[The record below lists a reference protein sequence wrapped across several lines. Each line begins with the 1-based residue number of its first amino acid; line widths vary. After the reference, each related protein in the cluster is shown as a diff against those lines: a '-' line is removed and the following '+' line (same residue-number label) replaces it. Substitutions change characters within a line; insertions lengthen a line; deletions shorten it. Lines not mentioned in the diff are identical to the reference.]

1 MESRHEVP
9 SSTVTEPRSPV
20 GIIFLVCLVA
30 TVSYLDSKLTG
41 AMLSHPQTVWPLWP
55 GNAVLVSILLFVPR
69 RIWPFVIPVAFGA
82 FALYDLEAGIPI
94 ASTKWFILADT
105 VEVLVAALCL
115 RHYFAGVPRLNS
127 LKALGRYLFFGALL
141 GPFAGSFFGAFG
153 VHQSYWT
160 GWRICF
166 LSEVLAFVTL
176 TPAIVAWIGD
186 GSAQIRKPRGYQL
199 EFAGLIGG
207 IILLGYIAFSASRT
221 TLFSPE
227 MLYCVIPFL
236 LWAAL
241 RFGSI
246 GISTSIIVLTFL
258 AVSPA
263 VRGGGPFAD
272 GRTPGGVLSIQIFLV
287 FAAIPFMVLATV
299 VEQRKQA
306 EEELRGNAE
315 RFGLAAQAGKMF
327 AYEWDAATDVLLRS
341 DESTNILGIDATAP
355 VTGHQ
360 MSARVHPHDREKLT
374 TAIAQLT
381 SDQPYLEISYRMVR
395 PDNTFIWVQR
405 NTRAHFDG
413 NGKMVRMVGMVSDIT
428 ERKRTEDAL
437 RESETWLG
445 MAVRAGRMYAFDWD
459 AATDVIHRTGE
470 CENIFNWLEDP
481 TRVTG
486 RNLIAGMHPDDRAAF
501 ESMLAALS
509 PDNPTYR
516 PSYRLVRPDGSVL
529 WLEANGQAYFDP
541 EGKRIRIVGM
551 VSDVTARKLAEEALA
566 DVNRR
571 LIEAQDQERA
581 HIARELHD
589 DLSQRMALLQIGL
602 EQFEGDARD
611 LPAQKREHLQKL
623 SAVATEVSSSIHDLS
638 HQLYPSKLDTLGLVL
653 SLSSFCRDFA
663 KQYDLHL
670 QFVHKGI
677 TEPIP
682 RDVSL
687 CLYRIVQESL
697 RNVIKHSGAREVA
710 VDLFSPGKSIE
721 LSISDAGSGFSP
733 ESVATK
739 VGLGLVSMR
748 ERLRLVGGQL
758 AIESKASQGTRI
770 RASVPLVP
778 KADVAGQGKAEGAHA

>member
-1 MESRHEVP
+1 MESRHDVP
-9 SSTVTEPRSPV
+9 SSNVTEPSSLLRT
-20 GIIFLVCLVA
+20 IFLVCLVA
-30 TVSYLDSKLTG
+30 TLSYLDSKLAG
-41 AMLSHPQTVWPLWP
+41 AMQSHPQTIWPLWP

-69 RIWPFVIPVAFGA
+69 RIWPFLIPVAIGA
-82 FALYDLEAGIPI
+82 FVLYDVEAGVPI
-94 ASTKWFILADT
+94 ASMKWFVLADT
-105 VEVLVAALCL
+105 LEVLIASLCL
-115 RHYFAGVPRLNS
+115 HHYFAGAPRLNS
-127 LKALGRYLFFGALL
+127 LKSLGQYLFFGALL
-141 GPFAGSFFGAFG
+141 APFAGAFFGAVG
-153 VHQSYWT
+153 VHHNYWT

-176 TPAIVAWIGD
+176 TPAILAWMSD
-186 GSAQIRKPRGYQL
+186 GSKEIRKPRGYHL
-199 EFAGLIGG
+199 EFAALISG
-207 IILLGYIAFSASRT
+207 IVILGYAASFASRT
-221 TLFSPE
+221 NPSSPAV
-227 MLYCVIPFL
+227 LYCFIPFL

-246 GISTSIIVLTFL
+246 GISTSIFVLTFL
-258 AVSPA
+258 AVWTTA
-263 VRGGGPFAD
+263 RGGGPFAD
-272 GRTPGGVLSIQIFLV
+272 GGPYGGVLSIQVFLV

-306 EEELRGNAE
+306 EKELRRNAE

-341 DESTNILGIDATAP
+341 EESTNILGIDAKDS
-355 VTGHQ
+355 VTGRQ
-360 MSARVHPHDREKLT
+360 MSSIVHPHDREKLT
-374 TAIAQLT
+374 SAISRLT
-381 SDQPYLEISYRMVR
+381 SDEPYLEITYRMIR
-395 PDNTFIWVQR
+395 PDDSVIWVQR
-405 NTRAHFDG
+405 NSRAHFDA
-413 NGKMVRMVGMVSDIT
+413 NGKMVRIVGMVSDIT
-428 ERKRTEDAL
+428 ERKRTQDAL
-437 RESETWLG
+437 RETETWLG

-481 TRVTG
+481 TRVSG
-486 RNLIAGMHPDDRAAF
+486 RNLVDSMHPDDRAAY

-516 PSYRLVRPDGSVL
+516 PSYRLLRPDGNVL

-541 EGKRIRIVGM
+541 EGKRIRIIGM

-566 DVNRR
+566 GVSRR

-602 EQFEGDARD
+602 EQFAEDATG
-611 LPAQKREHLQKL
+611 LSAQKREHLQKL

-638 HQLYPSKLDTLGLVL
+638 HQLYPSKLDTLGLVP
-653 SLSSFCRDFA
+653 SLNSFCRDFA
-663 KQYDLHL
+663 KQYNLRL
-670 QFVHKGI
+670 QFVPKGVN
-677 TEPIP
+677 EPIP

-697 RNVIKHSGAREVA
+697 RNVIKHSGATDVK
-710 VDLFSPGKSIE
+710 VDLFSSGKSIE
-721 LSISDAGSGFSP
+721 LSISDTGSGFCP

-770 RASVPLVP
+770 RATVPLVA
-778 KADVAGQGKAEGAHA
+778 KEGVADEGKAEGAHA